1 MLGTPDMAK
10 RHRTRPRT
18 RRAIESARRTPAPE
32 SERQAPATT
41 TATARRDP
49 HRVTRSVRGGYSRA
63 LGAPSAALERSAV
76 LERGFV
82 VKDFRRLGLVV
93 AIALALLIVSGVL
106 ESVLLH

>member
-1 MLGTPDMAK
+1 MAK
-10 RHRTRPRT
+10 RHRSRPRT

-32 SERQAPATT
+32 TERTVAAATAAP
-41 TATARRDP
+41 ARRDP
-49 HRVTRSVRGGYSRA
+49 HRPARTVRGGYARA